1 MKDLKMSDVLLIGNL
16 TKNLKKPAPFAIGIH
31 STFRVN
37 VTQSAKSYLI
47 ESNPKFN

>member
-1 MKDLKMSDVLLIGNL
+1 MSAVLLIGILIRDLN
-16 TKNLKKPAPFAIGIH
+16 KPAPFDNGIY

-47 ESNPKFN
+47 ESNPKFY